1 MSGARTQIHG
11 INRILMV
18 IQSTSVSVQASIT
31 SVRAFLSDAQNISFL
46 LPQDKI
52 SEFQATTEQCSFKA
66 QGGILINLLFEEQN
80 DQIVRYRSG
89 AGSPFSFSLSIS
101 LQNEGESCIGQ
112 VTFDGQVNGFMKV
125 LIEKPL
131 KSLFEQMSI
140 QLKAHFEQN

>member
-1 MSGARTQIHG
+1 MI
-11 INRILMV
+11 
-18 IQSTSVSVQASIT
+18 IQSTSVSIKANIA
-31 SVRAFLSDAQNISFL
+31 SVRAFLFDAQNISFL
-46 LPQDKI
+46 LPKDKI

-66 QGGILINLLFEEQN
+66 QGGILINLLFDEQN

-89 AGSPFSFSLSIS
+89 EGSPFSFSLSIS
-101 LQNEGESCIGQ
+101 LQDEGESCIGQ

-140 QLKAHFEQN
+140 QLKAHFEEN

>member
-52 SEFQATTEQCSFKA
+52 SEFQATSEQCSFKA
-66 QGGILINLLFEEQN
+66 QGGILINLLFDEQN

>member
-1 MSGARTQIHG
+1 MI
-11 INRILMV
+11 
-18 IQSTSVSVQASIT
+18 IQSTSVSVKASIA

-46 LPQDKI
+46 LPKDKI

-66 QGGILINLLFEEQN
+66 QGGILINLLFDEQN

-89 AGSPFSFSLSIS
+89 EGSPFSFSLSIS
-101 LQNEGESCIGQ
+101 LQDEGETCIGQ

-140 QLKAHFEQN
+140 QLKAHFEEN

>member
-52 SEFQATTEQCSFKA
+52 SEFQATAEQCSFKA
-66 QGGILINLLFEEQN
+66 QGGILINLLFDEQN

>member
-18 IQSTSVSVQASIT
+18 IQSTSVSVQASIA

>member
-66 QGGILINLLFEEQN
+66 QGGILINLLFDEQN